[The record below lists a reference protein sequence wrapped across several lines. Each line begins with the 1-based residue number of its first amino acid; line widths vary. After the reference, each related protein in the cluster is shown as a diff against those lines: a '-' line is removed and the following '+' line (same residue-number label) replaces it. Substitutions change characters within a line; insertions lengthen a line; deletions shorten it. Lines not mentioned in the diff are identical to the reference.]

1 MPAGRYR
8 TGVADSFDVDAM
20 LERFRSRAAAVRRR
34 GIPPV
39 EGDERRRIME
49 QMQLDYMD
57 FAILGDAAGELEDGV
72 LTLRVDLR
80 PPQDA
85 SPEGSTAC

>member
-1 MPAGRYR
+1 MAE
-8 TGVADSFDVDAM
+8 TFDVDAM

-34 GIPPV
+34 GVPPV

-80 PPQDA
+80 PPQEP
-85 SPEGSTAC
+85 SPEG

>member
-1 MPAGRYR
+1 M
-8 TGVADSFDVDAM
+8 TDSFDVEAM
-20 LERFRSRAAAVRRR
+20 LDRFRSRAAAVRRR
-34 GIPPV
+34 GVPPV

-57 FAILGDAAGELEDGV
+57 FAILGDAAGELVDGV

-80 PPQDA
+80 PRPQEGGPSEP
-85 SPEGSTAC
+85 SPPSSG

>member
-1 MPAGRYR
+1 M
-8 TGVADSFDVDAM
+8 ADTVDVDAM

-34 GIPPV
+34 GVPPV

-57 FAILGDAAGELEDGV
+57 FAILGDASGEIENGV
-72 LTLRVDLR
+72 LALRVALR
-80 PPQDA
+80 PPEA
-85 SPEGSTAC
+85 REAAPTSA